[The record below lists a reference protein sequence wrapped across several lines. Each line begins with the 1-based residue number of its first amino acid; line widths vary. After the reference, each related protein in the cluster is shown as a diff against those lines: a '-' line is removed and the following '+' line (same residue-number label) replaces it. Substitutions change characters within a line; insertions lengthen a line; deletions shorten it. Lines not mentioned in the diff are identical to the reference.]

1 MATDI
6 VISDVTNGS
15 LDTNYDWVGT
25 GVFDVMMNAVNKNIE
40 SQYAKGRITGSDY
53 ATVYLGAMQ
62 AVLAQSVEYVMKEKV
77 SEAQV
82 DNMVADTG
90 FKERQIIEQELTG
103 AKQRLAIDKDIDV
116 KERTTVLQE
125 SEFADKLLTT
135 AKQRLAID
143 SDISLKEDELEIN
156 IKKKEQLEAQTLE
169 IISTT
174 ARANT
179 QLNDQLLTSEKQRT
193 LLDTD
198 EELKQ
203 YQVDYIQ
210 PAELAR
216 LQKQT
221 DVAERGMIEQ
231 EATGI
236 KQRLVL
242 DKDILLKEEQEKL
255 AYTERVIKDKQAAD
269 LGLDNVY
276 KQIEIDKADPDFIY
290 TPKYVEV

>member
-103 AKQRLAIDKDIDV
+103 AKQRLAIDK
-116 KERTTVLQE
+116 
-125 SEFADKLLTT
+125 
-135 AKQRLAID
+135 
-143 SDISLKEDELEIN
+143 DISLKEDELEIN

-276 KQIEIDKADPDFIY
+276 KQIEIDKADPDFVY